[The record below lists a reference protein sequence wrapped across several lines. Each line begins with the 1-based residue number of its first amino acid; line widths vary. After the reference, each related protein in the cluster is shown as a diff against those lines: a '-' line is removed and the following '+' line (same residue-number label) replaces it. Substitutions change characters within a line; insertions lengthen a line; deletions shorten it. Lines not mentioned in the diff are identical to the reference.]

1 MDIRS
6 LESTIA
12 SRQDEP
18 NRPAAAVAAD
28 DDRAEMLE
36 RRLVVTF
43 VVVACISM
51 LWNLGTSLQWLWASC
66 ISQLHSA
73 VMLAGIS

>member
-1 MDIRS
+1 MDLQS
-6 LESTIA
+6 LEPTIA
-12 SRQDEP
+12 NDYEP
-18 NRPAAAVAAD
+18 NRPAAAIAAD
-28 DDRAEMLE
+28 DDRAQVLE

-43 VVVACISM
+43 VAVAGITIV
-51 LWNLGTSLQWLWASC
+51 WHLGLSLQWIWASC

>member
-1 MDIRS
+1 MDLES

-12 SRQDEP
+12 SRRCEP

-28 DDRAEMLE
+28 DDRAQILE

-43 VVVACISM
+43 VAVAALSM
-51 LWNLGTSLQWLWASC
+51 MWHLGTSLEWVWASC
-66 ISQLHSA
+66 LSQLHSA